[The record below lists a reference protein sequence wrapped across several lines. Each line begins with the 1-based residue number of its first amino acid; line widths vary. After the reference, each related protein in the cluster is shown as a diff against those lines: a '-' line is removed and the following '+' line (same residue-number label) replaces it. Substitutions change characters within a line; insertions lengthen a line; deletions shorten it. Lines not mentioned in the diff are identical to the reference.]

1 MRLLRIL
8 VALLC
13 VVAGVALGALNPQVV
28 TIDLGF
34 ATLGPT
40 LGVALL
46 VTLLLGAILGGLAI
60 VASVVLPL
68 QQRLRRARATPAAA
82 SPATGDA

>member
-28 TIDLGF
+28 AVDLGF
-34 ATLGPT
+34 ASVNPT

-46 VTLLLGAILGGLAI
+46 ATLFVGAVLGGLAI

-68 QQRLRRARATPAAA
+68 QQRLRRARPASTTAP
-82 SPATGDA
+82 PATGDD